1 MTQARVR
8 TATAEDIERLPAI
21 EQSAAERFPPSD
33 LPPHCAQT
41 TPVEELRQG
50 LAAKTLWVAEEGT
63 TAQVIGFMLCRV
75 EGSSLHIAEMDVLPD
90 RADRGVGSQLLDAAF
105 AAASRAGLRSVTLT
119 TFEHLAWN
127 APFYARRGFQ
137 PVADLSDFPHLGA
150 ALQAEAAM
158 GLQRRVAMVWH
169 PA

>member
-1 MTQARVR
+1 MTNVRVR
-8 TATAEDIERLPAI
+8 SATAEDIRLLPAI

-33 LPPHCAQT
+33 LPAHHAQT
-41 TPVEELRQG
+41 TPLEELRQG
-50 LAAKTLWVAEEGT
+50 LAAKTLWVAEGEG
-63 TAQVIGFMLCRV
+63 AQVIGFMLCRV

-90 RADRGVGSQLLDAAF
+90 RAGRGAGSRLLEAAF
-105 AAASRAGLRSVTLT
+105 VAAIGMGLRSVTLT
-119 TFEHLAWN
+119 TFEHLPWN

-150 ALQAEAAM
+150 ALQAEAVM
-158 GLQRRVAMVWH
+158 GLRRRVAMVWH